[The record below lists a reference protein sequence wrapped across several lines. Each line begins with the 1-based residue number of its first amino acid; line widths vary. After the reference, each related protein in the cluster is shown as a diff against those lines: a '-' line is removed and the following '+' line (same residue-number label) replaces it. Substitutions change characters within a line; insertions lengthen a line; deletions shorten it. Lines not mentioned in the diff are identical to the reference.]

1 MITEEE
7 RSFLSSCVLRVSEA
21 RKCLLTVSFRWFFRG
36 RLVTVV
42 LQQLLS
48 IFFFI

>member
-42 LQQLLS
+42 LQ
-48 IFFFI
+48 